1 MLKIRKLPRVIAKIY
16 IYIYLLN
23 IHDQCKTEN
32 VKSGIDHRNFIGL
45 DLLGFPTVTW
55 DLKVKTLDLFVT
67 RTCETYSHFWELP

>member
-1 MLKIRKLPRVIAKIY
+1 MLKIRKLQRVIAKK

-32 VKSGIDHRNFIGL
+32 VKSGIDHQNFIRL

-67 RTCETYSHFWELP
+67 CTCETYSHFWELP

>member
-1 MLKIRKLPRVIAKIY
+1 MLKIRKLPRVIAKKKKN
-16 IYIYLLN
+16 LLN